1 MRSGTNQQQVFDP
14 IRGIWVKATPE
25 EIVRQTI
32 LQKMIHQWGYPRE
45 LIAVEKQIG
54 ELIQGAHAAIPLR
67 RIDIVCF
74 KKRADEGLDPL
85 LLIECKD
92 ERLSQKALDQIIGY
106 NSLIKAPFL
115 SVVARTQTVI
125 GRWDPLIQSYH
136 FQKGFPSYLE
146 LVEYANVVKPSSV

>member
-1 MRSGTNQQQVFDP
+1 
-14 IRGIWVKATPE
+14 
-25 EIVRQTI
+25 
-32 LQKMIHQWGYPRE
+32 MIHQWGYPRE

-54 ELIQGAHAAIPLR
+54 ELVQGTHSSVPLR

-74 KKRADEGLDPL
+74 KKRVDEGLEPL
-85 LLIECKD
+85 ILIECKD
-92 ERLSQKALDQIIGY
+92 EGLNQKAIDQIIGY

-115 SVVARTQTVI
+115 SVVARSQAII

-146 LVEYANVVKPSSV
+146 LVECANVVKPSSV